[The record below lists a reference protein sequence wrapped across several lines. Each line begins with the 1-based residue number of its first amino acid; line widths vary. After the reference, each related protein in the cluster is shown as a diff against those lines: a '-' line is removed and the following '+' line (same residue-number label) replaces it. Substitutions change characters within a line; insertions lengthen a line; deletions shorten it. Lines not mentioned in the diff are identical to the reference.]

1 MKIIKSIVSAIIFL
15 GLTVFINAQTVD
27 SIKVEQTGDF
37 IKIRYK
43 ILNSTPNQIYRVQV
57 LCSINGGLN
66 TEIPSITG
74 DVGDLVAG
82 GKTEYWVVWDVLKDV
97 EELKSAEFIVRAE
110 LIKDLSEI
118 SKGKDI
124 EWAKKRFHMM
134 LAGDYPGPKVGIR
147 IGYAGSWGIFAV
159 FTYGKIGLKKDA
171 RNVTS
176 IPQWTIPY
184 FGLELTKR
192 IVNRKNFQMHL
203 TAGPSLTTL
212 LFFTNTTDSFY
223 KKKFIGLSC
232 GLNFDIK
239 RFTLSLGQVTSI
251 VGDYERKNDLW
262 NPAVYTHIN
271 AGFGIRF

>member
-1 MKIIKSIVSAIIFL
+1 MKKCIFL
-15 GLTVFINAQTVD
+15 SVVIFFFSFSLKSQTVD
-27 SIKVEQTGDF
+27 SIKVEQAGDF
-37 IKIRYK
+37 IKVRYK
-43 ILNSTPNQIYRVQV
+43 ILNSTPDQVYRVKV
-57 LCSINGGLN
+57 LCSLNGGMN
-66 TEIPSITG
+66 TEIRSISG

-82 GKTEYWVVWDVLKDV
+82 GKPEYWVVWDVLKDV

-159 FTYGKIGLKKDA
+159 FTYGKIGLRKDA
-171 RNVTS
+171 HVTS

-262 NPAVYTHIN
+262 CPAVYTHIN